1 MIFTFIKTLAHM
13 LKWAESKFRD
23 VMRKTKT
30 QITLVGV
37 YFDYINVTVCVN
49 SL

>member
-1 MIFTFIKTLAHM
+1 M

-30 QITLVGV
+30 QITRVGV

>member
-1 MIFTFIKTLAHM
+1 M
-13 LKWAESKFRD
+13 LKWAESTFRD

-37 YFDYINVTVCVN
+37 YFDYINVTVC
-49 SL
+49 